1 MKTHAN
7 QMLKQ
12 RVRITGI
19 PMVMSR
25 AAVIAILVAWTPSSI
40 GSANHDSAPNAGL
53 RAVRAAGTKAVPAD
67 PGHRPGDFPAGPMCA
82 KLAVTAQRV
91 IEGSGVSADTVGCGM
106 GNNMAAATPAR
117 VDEEDRVDVATF
129 LAWHVEGRNL
139 AQNNNQTTPSAWSRT
154 NAQDH
159 RASVFPVRTPFWTT
173 IVR

>member
-7 QMLKQ
+7 RMLKQ

-25 AAVIAILVAWTPSSI
+25 AAVIAVLVAWTPSSI
-40 GSANHDSAPNAGL
+40 GSANHDSAPKAGL
-53 RAVRAAGTKAVPAD
+53 RAVPAQAARTKGVPAD
-67 PGHRPGDFPAGPMCA
+67 PGHGFPAGPMCA

-91 IEGSGVSADTVGCGM
+91 IEGSGVPADAVGCGM
-106 GNNMAAATPAR
+106 GNNMAAGTPAR

-139 AQNNNQTTPSAWSRT
+139 AQNNHQTTPSAWSRT
-154 NAQDH
+154 NSQDH